1 MKKVLIRPKDIKNSW
16 ETDDACIVEQYDG
29 RRWICE
35 KFLES
40 IIYLDGTGIITTIGL
55 IRAIKEDVFLELSL
69 IKKGKSE

>member
-29 RRWICE
+29 RKWICE
-35 KFLES
+35 KFLDSE
-40 IIYLDGTGIITTIGL
+40 IYFDKAVITTTIGL
-55 IRAIKEDVFLELSL
+55 IRAVKEDVFLELIL